1 MRQPVAV
8 VVAIVVVAFA
18 AVILG
23 EYELRGWVPLLAGAI
38 IGIGIAEVV
47 ATLARW
53 SDPAIVAATG
63 LVAEGG
69 MVWAIWISSGRG
81 IVPVSGVAWAGAVI
95 AGVVAAG
102 WVRFAL
108 SRAPRSPVERG

>member
-1 MRQPVAV
+1 MRQPVAI
-8 VVAIVVVAFA
+8 VVAIAVVAVA

-23 EYELRGWVPLLAGAI
+23 EYELKGWVPLMAGAI
-38 IGIGIAEVV
+38 IGIGVAEVV

-69 MVWAIWISSGRG
+69 MVWAIWISSSRG
-81 IVPVSGVAWAGAVI
+81 IVPVAVLAWLGAVV
-95 AGVVAAG
+95 AGVVGAA

-108 SRAPRSPVERG
+108 GRGQHSSPGP